1 MGWLTESAMYSAG
14 GAAKSKRRRAIVGN
28 VRYEAAGTVDVCWRE
43 AVGVGNLRWQYP
55 RLTRSSVLSPGVSKQ
70 GGSSETEGSNNSN
83 IAKTGG
89 A

>member
-1 MGWLTESAMYSAG
+1 MYSAG
-14 GAAKSKRRRAIVGN
+14 GAAKPKRRRAIVGN
-28 VRYEAAGTVDVCWRE
+28 ARYEAAGPLMFAAGRSDGRL
-43 AVGVGNLRWQYP
+43 GGNLRWQHP